1 MASSSFFAPGAGL
14 RVALSQLNP
23 TVGDLVGNESKVVA
37 DYARAEAEG
46 CHVVVFPE
54 LTVTGYPPEDL
65 LLKKSFVRHNRLAVE
80 RIAAA
85 TNECVAAVGFIDN
98 DDDTLYNA
106 VALCSNGGIVG
117 IYRKQLLPNYSVF
130 DEERYFTPGE

>member
-1 MASSSFFAPGAGL
+1 M
-14 RVALSQLNP
+14 NP
-23 TVGDLVGNESKVVA
+23 TVGDLVGNELKVVA

-80 RIAAA
+80 RIAAV

-98 DDDTLYNA
+98 DGDTLYNA

-117 IYRKQLLPNYSVF
+117 
-130 DEERYFTPGE
+130 T